1 MVNAVTSKWAKG
13 TGGPSGDECQNLV
26 VEAVVYEPKSLL
38 DENWAATEVKAAL
51 RAGASKVS
59 HVVVPAVWTKA
70 KRAQSV
76 DDDETWVEGEVA
88 PTLNAFDQGDTRA
101 TVLAV
106 GVDLYNQTTTG
117 DTHVPLRTAQGH
129 GAPAVLAFGHTQG
142 IDIQP
147 SDTSTPTLRR
157 NGGGAG
163 VQAGAAVRRL
173 TPVECERLM
182 GWPDNHT
189 AIGVNDSG
197 DIVQLADSPRY
208 RMIGNG
214 VASPVAAWI
223 GRHIRS
229 VDDE

>member
-1 MVNAVTSKWAKG
+1 MTSKWAKG
-13 TGGPSGDECQNLV
+13 TGGPAGDECQNLV
-26 VEAVVYEPKSLL
+26 VEVVAFSAGNSAKARGIGLQVDQSPTLRG
-38 DENWAATEVKAAL
+38 AASGTNQT
-51 RAGASKVS
+51 
-59 HVVVPAVWTKA
+59 PTIAVWTKA

-76 DDDETWVEGEVA
+76 DDDETWVWGEVA

-101 TVLAV
+101 TVLA
-106 GVDLYNQTTTG
+106 
-117 DTHVPLRTAQGH
+117 
-129 GAPAVLAFGHTQG
+129 FGHTQG
-142 IDIQP
+142 IDIQA
-147 SDTSTPTLRR
+147 SEEASPTLRR

-163 VQAGAAVRRL
+163 VQIAAAVRRL

-189 AIGVNDSG
+189 AVGATDNG

-223 GRHIRS
+223 GRHLLA
-229 VDDE
+229 VDGAE

>member
-1 MVNAVTSKWAKG
+1 MTSKWAKG

-101 TVLAV
+101 TVLA
-106 GVDLYNQTTTG
+106 
-117 DTHVPLRTAQGH
+117 
-129 GAPAVLAFGHTQG
+129 FGHTQG

-147 SDTSTPTLRR
+147 SDTSTPTVAAQR
-157 NGGGAG
+157 GGAG

>member
-1 MVNAVTSKWAKG
+1 M
-13 TGGPSGDECQNLV
+13 D
-26 VEAVVYEPKSLL
+26 
-38 DENWAATEVKAAL
+38 
-51 RAGASKVS
+51 
-59 HVVVPAVWTKA
+59 KA

-76 DDDETWVEGEVA
+76 DDDETWVKGEVA

-106 GVDLYNQTTTG
+106 DLFNHTLTG

-129 GAPAVLAFGHTQG
+129 GAPAVLMFGHTQG
-142 IDIQP
+142 IDIQA
-147 SDTSTPTLRR
+147 SETNSPTLRR
-157 NGGGAG
+157 NGGGGGAG
-163 VQAGAAVRRL
+163 VVVPSLTASNDPSRSPQSSEVTQQVAAVYQAAAAVRRL

-189 AIGVNDSG
+189 AVGVAENG
-197 DIVQLADSPRY
+197 DTVQLADSPRY

-223 GRHIRS
+223 GKHIMA
-229 VDDE
+229 VDGDQ